1 MFDST
6 AFKIAFALSLSL
18 HIFAV
23 SAGGFFKAKPPLEEN
38 REIEVTYF
46 MPEEELA
53 EEVIQ
58 NLPREYDL
66 KDKELQQAARREE
79 VKPSE
84 PLTEEDSLLSAEQ
97 YLEEKERE
105 LLEEYIQYYELIR
118 EKIKKTVARNYTQFR
133 EEGMVEVAFTLD
145 RRGRLKDLI
154 IDKLK
159 SASSASLHKTAL
171 RSIERAAPFPA
182 FPRLLKRD
190 DLTFAIA
197 IIFKN
202 N

>member
-1 MFDST
+1 MFT
-6 AFKIAFALSLSL
+6 ENAFRIAFALSLSTHL
-18 HIFAV
+18 LAA
-23 SAGGFFKAKPPLEEN
+23 SAGGFFHGKPPLEEN
-38 REIEVTYF
+38 REIEVTYL
-46 MPEEELA
+46 MPEEEPA
-53 EEVIQ
+53 EEIIQ

-66 KDKELQQAARREE
+66 KDKELQQAVRREE

-84 PLTEEDSLLSAEQ
+84 PLMEENSLLSAEQ
-97 YLEEKERE
+97 YLEEKELE

-118 EKIKKTVARNYTQFR
+118 EKIKKTVARNYTRFR

-145 RRGRLKDLI
+145 KRGHLKNLI

-171 RSIERAAPFPA
+171 RGIERAAPFPA
-182 FPRLLKRD
+182 FPPLLKRD

-197 IIFKN
+197 IIFKKN
-202 N
+202 